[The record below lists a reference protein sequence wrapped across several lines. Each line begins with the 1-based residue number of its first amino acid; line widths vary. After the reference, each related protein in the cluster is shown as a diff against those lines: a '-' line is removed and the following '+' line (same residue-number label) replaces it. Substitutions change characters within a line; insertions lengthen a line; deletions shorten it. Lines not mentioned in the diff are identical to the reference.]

1 MKTRFG
7 LTALLA
13 FALLLWLLRGV
24 NLAQVWTHVQLA
36 DRWSMVGGLLFV
48 ALTYL
53 TRAIRWQYLLAP
65 IGNTRLRTTFRTT
78 IIGFAALTLLP
89 FRMGDLLRPYLLA
102 KQERLSVP
110 STLATVAMER
120 ILDLMAVL
128 VLLGVFLW
136 AGSDATQLP
145 PRAGAALHEVKF
157 WGGIFAGISVAA
169 VVVMWVLATHPKRA
183 ASLVMAVEHLA
194 SPRIAH
200 KLADFVSYF
209 SSGFGAMRS
218 PVTLAWS
225 VFWSFAIWLAIAAET
240 WVVSRGFGIEMSF
253 VGSFVMQP
261 LLVLGVAS
269 GTPGG
274 LGPYQWA
281 YMLGVTTFFGA
292 TEESGVAASFVV
304 WVISFVP
311 VVLFGFIYMAQDG
324 LSLGRLNQLAS
335 EARDTE
341 PALVNEAPA
350 ARSYGGKGR

>member
-1 MKTRFG
+1 MKTRFA

-24 NLAQVWTHVQLA
+24 NLAEVWTHVRSA
-36 DRWSMVGGLLFV
+36 DRWSMVGGMVFV
-48 ALTYL
+48 IVTYV

-65 IGNTRLRTTFRTT
+65 IGRTRFRTTFRTT

-102 KQERLSVP
+102 KQEGLSVS

-128 VLLGVFLW
+128 GLLGVFLW

-145 PRAGAALHEVKF
+145 PRAAAALDEVKF
-157 WGGIFAGISVAA
+157 WGAIFAGVSVAA
-169 VVVMWVLATHPKRA
+169 VVLMWVLATHPKRA
-183 ASLVMAVEHLA
+183 ASLVLAVEHLT
-194 SPRIAH
+194 SPKIAH
-200 KLADFVSYF
+200 AIANFVSFF

-218 PVTLAWS
+218 PVALAWS
-225 VFWSFAIWLAIAAET
+225 VFWSFAVWLAIAAET
-240 WVVSRGFGIEMSF
+240 WVVSRGFGIDMSF

-304 WVISFVP
+304 WVISFIP

-324 LSLGRLNQLAS
+324 LSLDRLNQMAS
-335 EARDTE
+335 EARDKE
-341 PALVNEAPA
+341 SSSSDEMSIL
-350 ARSYGGKGR
+350 RSSRR

>member
-1 MKTRFG
+1 
-7 LTALLA
+7 
-13 FALLLWLLRGV
+13 
-24 NLAQVWTHVQLA
+24 VQSA

-48 ALTYL
+48 ALTYV

-65 IGNTRLRTTFRTT
+65 VGPTRWRTAFRTT

-102 KQERLSVP
+102 RQERLSVS

-120 ILDLMAVL
+120 ILDLLAVL
-128 VLLGVFLW
+128 VLLAVFLW
-136 AGSDATQLP
+136 VGSDATLLT
-145 PRAGAALHEVKF
+145 PRAAAALDEVKF
-157 WGGIFAGISVAA
+157 WGAVFAGVSIVA
-169 VVVMWVLATHPKRA
+169 VGLMWVLATHPQRA
-183 ASLVMAVEHLA
+183 AKLVMTVEHLA

-200 KLADFVSYF
+200 TLAHFVGYF

-218 PVTLAWS
+218 PVRW
-225 VFWSFAIWLAIAAET
+225 
-240 WVVSRGFGIEMSF
+240 RGRCSGRSPSGWRLRQNLGGVARFGIPMSF

-261 LLVLGVAS
+261 LLVLGVAT

-292 TEESGVAASFVV
+292 TEDSGVAASFVV

-311 VVLFGFIYMAQDG
+311 VVVFGLIYMAQDG
-324 LSLGRLNQLAS
+324 LSLGRLGQLAS
-335 EARDTE
+335 EARDKE
-341 PALVNEAPA
+341 PASSDEMSIL
-350 ARSYGGKGR
+350 RSSRR

>member
-1 MKTRFG
+1 MKTRFA

-13 FALLLWLLRGV
+13 FALLLWLLRSV
-24 NLAQVWTHVQLA
+24 NLAEVWTHVQSA

-48 ALTYL
+48 ALTYV

-65 IGNTRLRTTFRTT
+65 IGPTRWRTAFRTT

-102 KQERLSVP
+102 RQERLSV
-110 STLATVAMER
+110 SATLATVAMER
-120 ILDLMAVL
+120 ILDLMTVL
-128 VLLGVFLW
+128 VLLAVFLW
-136 AGSDATQLP
+136 VGSDPTLLT
-145 PRAGAALHEVKF
+145 PRAAAALAEVKF
-157 WGGIFAGISVAA
+157 WGAVFAGASIVA
-169 VVVMWVLATHPKRA
+169 VVVMWGLATHPQRA
-183 ASLVMAVEHLA
+183 ASLVMTVEHLA
-194 SPRIAH
+194 SPRIARA
-200 KLADFVSYF
+200 LAHFVSYF
-209 SSGFGAMRS
+209 GSGFGAMRS

-240 WVVSRGFGIEMSF
+240 WVVSRGFGIPMSF

-292 TEESGVAASFVV
+292 TQESGVAASFVV
-304 WVISFVP
+304 WFISFVP
-311 VVLFGFIYMAQDG
+311 VVVFGLIYMAQDG
-324 LSLGRLNQLAS
+324 LSLGSLGQLAS
-335 EARDTE
+335 EARDKE
-341 PALVNEAPA
+341 PASSDEMSIL
-350 ARSYGGKGR
+350 RSSRR